1 MRWGAMVVAVAAPL
15 SVPAEFREQ
24 ASVVERSGG
33 PAEVSANVI
42 LASGDSAQAWSLLNP
57 TIPVLALENREIRA
71 VVIGGRLLNAVFRLR
86 PGAAGEFVV
95 GLATALR
102 AVEPGDL
109 GPDLTARELQVVQH
123 LVAGETNETIAQN
136 LGVAY
141 GTVKAHVSN
150 LMRKLNARNRID
162 AVARSVWSGY
172 AGPASGAPQGDE

>member
-1 MRWGAMVVAVAAPL
+1 MIVAVAAPL

-42 LASGDSAQAWSLLNP
+42 LASEDSAQAWSLLNP

-86 PGAAGEFVV
+86 PGAAAEFVA
-95 GLATALR
+95 GLTAALR
-102 AVEPGDL
+102 AVEPGEF
-109 GPDLTARELQVVQH
+109 GPELTARELEVVQH
-123 LVAGETNETIAQN
+123 LVAGETNESIAQS
-136 LGVAY
+136 LGMAY

-150 LMRKLNARNRID
+150 LMRKLSARNRID
-162 AVARSVWSGY
+162 AVARMVWQGF
-172 AGPASGAPQGDE
+172 AGPAAVAPVEEE